1 MTRRSLRTALTLG
14 LFCLTVGVG
23 PQTAAA
29 QVTAGS
35 IVGTVRDATGAL
47 VPGVRVGLRHKATG
61 TTYETHTNAQGLLT
75 FPVVAVGD
83 YSFEAELP
91 GFKIASGDVTV
102 QLNTRSN
109 LSIVL
114 ELGAAAET
122 VQVVGAQTTIETSSS
137 QIAETFG
144 SREVVDLPIP
154 SGNVNSLALL
164 APNTVDIN
172 TTGLTQGQ
180 LLNRVSS
187 PVGGSVASIG
197 GSRARN
203 NSFTVDG
210 VDNNDPI
217 GTGPQSAV
225 IQDAVQ
231 EFSVLKNAFNAEYG
245 QSTGGQFNI
254 VTKTGTNEVHGSV
267 FWYNQNRALN
277 ATDNLTQ
284 AAIAAGQ
291 LSDKPRY
298 DFNRA
303 GATAGGPLVRD
314 SLFFFGAYEYERVSG
329 ASTSTAFV
337 FPTQEGYDVLAAL
350 PPGTTR
356 SGVPGQISPY
366 VLSLIRQWGLTAPVA
381 DVPAASFPTVLGARI
396 PVGRVSQNIPSFTK
410 NHRYLANVDWNV
422 GVNDHVQ
429 VRLNVNQGPDGVRPG
444 VPRAELN
451 ANREVRN
458 QMASLTYVRNLGT
471 RALNELRASYHHQ
484 VTENRLLDEG
494 AAGVPTIALSEIA
507 LSVSP
512 VAPAGSETYIY
523 QVADNLTW
531 QTGRHVFKFGGDLR
545 NSLVDDVGL
554 VAPWGNYRWVNLEEL
569 LIDLPPT
576 QQGQRG
582 LGSAVRVLDS
592 YSLNGFV
599 QDEWRWTD
607 RVTFNVGLRY
617 EFNSL
622 PRDLATQE
630 EQAIGTVPG
639 VIELRAPRVE
649 KDNWAPRVG
658 FAWDVVGNGRT
669 AVRGGY
675 GLAYNTIFGAFVGG
689 GQLPA
694 ALQQVFFTTCL
705 PNCPI
710 PVPLTSFLQRG
721 GIPNQ
726 LLPFTTP
733 EQTRAATT
741 SYAPDQV
748 RPRIHTFSLGVEHE
762 VFDGWRG
769 SVRYLHTEG
778 RKLSVQAQ
786 LNAGIVPP
794 ASAFLPTWFSPSQ
807 VPSATV
813 LDTLPTQAQFLARV
827 VRPLDQYGF
836 ASPVTTHLPIGE
848 SRYEGVSFEIDRR
861 FRNGYQLNANYTWSR
876 FFDHSTN
883 EFFNSFMNPRRP
895 QDWRNLDSEWARS
908 VLDVPHRFVVSGV
921 WDLPWGN
928 AGSDLNAI
936 VGGWT
941 VSGSVTLQSGQPWTP
956 LSQANSVGNGDVQV
970 QRAIFNPDG
979 TEDTG
984 TLSTPVRNSAGGIV
998 GYLASNPNARY
1009 VQAGVGSFPTAERNS
1024 LRAPGV
1030 RNVDLLVTKNVSLG
1044 AARRLQLQAH
1054 VFNLFNR
1061 PQFTAANLL
1070 AVDPGLGLNYSF
1082 VGSAGFNDIER
1093 AGGSGGA
1100 RVVQLV
1106 LKLMF

>member
-1 MTRRSLRTALTLG
+1 MTRISFHSALMA
-14 LFCLTVGVG
+14 CLVWVTVGSAAA
-23 PQTAAA
+23 TASA

-35 IVGTVRDATGAL
+35 IVGTVRDATGAV
-47 VPGVRVGLRHKATG
+47 VPGVRVSLRHKGTG
-61 TTYETHTNAQGLLT
+61 TTYETHTNAQGVLT

-91 GFKIASGDVTV
+91 GFKIASGDVAV
-102 QLNTRSN
+102 QLNTRAN

-114 ELGAAAET
+114 ELGAASET
-122 VQVVGAQTTIETSSS
+122 VQVVGAQTIVETSSS

-144 SREVVDLPIP
+144 TREVVDLPNP

-187 PVGGSVASIG
+187 PVGGSVASVG

-231 EFSVLKNAFNAEYG
+231 EFSLLKNSFNAEYG

-254 VTKTGTNEVHGSV
+254 VTKTGTNDVHGSA
-267 FWYNQNRALN
+267 FWYHQDRSLN

-284 AAIAAGQ
+284 AAIAAGR
-291 LSDKPRY
+291 LSGKPRY

-314 SLFFFGAYEYERVSG
+314 SLFFFGAYEYERVEG
-329 ASTSTAFV
+329 ASTSTAYV
-337 FPTQEGYDVLAAL
+337 FPTQEGYNLLAAL

-356 SGVPGQISPY
+356 SGVQGQVSPF
-366 VLSLIRQWGLTAPVA
+366 VLSLIRQWGLTAPAA
-381 DVPAASFPTVLGARI
+381 DVAAASFPVVLGTRI
-396 PVGRVSQNIPSFTK
+396 PVGRISQNIPSFTK

-422 GVNDHVQ
+422 GVNDHLQ
-429 VRLNVNQGPDGVRPG
+429 FRLNANQGPDGVRPG
-444 VPRAELN
+444 VPKAELN

-458 QMASLTYVRNLGT
+458 QLASLTYVRSFSASL
-471 RALNELRASYHHQ
+471 LNELRVAYHHQ
-484 VTENRLLDEG
+484 VTENRLVDDG
-494 AAGVPTIALSEIA
+494 ASGVPTIAVSEIA
-507 LSVSP
+507 LSLSP
-512 VAPAGSETYIY
+512 VAPAGSETYVY

-531 QTGRHVFKFGGDLR
+531 QAGRHFFKFGGDFR
-545 NSLVDDVGL
+545 NNLVDDVGF
-554 VAPWGNYRWVNLEEL
+554 VAPWGNYRWVNLEDL

-582 LGSAVRVLDS
+582 LGSPVRVLDS
-592 YSLNGFV
+592 YSVNGFV
-599 QDEWRWTD
+599 QDEWKWTD
-607 RVTFNVGLRY
+607 RLTLNFGLRY

-658 FAWDVVGNGRT
+658 FAWDVAGNGRT

-710 PVPLTSFLQRG
+710 PVPTASFLQRG
-721 GIPNQ
+721 GIPNE
-726 LLPFTTP
+726 LVPFTTP
-733 EQTRAATT
+733 VSTRAATT

-748 RPRIHTFSLGVEHE
+748 RPHVHTFSVGLEHE
-762 VFDGWRG
+762 ILDGWRG
-769 SVRYLHTEG
+769 TVRYLHTEG
-778 RKLSVQAQ
+778 RDLSVQAQ

-794 ASAFLPTWFSPSQ
+794 ESAFLPTWFSPSQ
-807 VPSATV
+807 VPSGAV
-813 LDTLPTQAQFLARV
+813 LDTLPTQAQFLAQV

-836 ASPVTTHLPIGE
+836 ASPVTTHLAIGE
-848 SRYEGVSFEIDRR
+848 SRYDGVSFEVDRR
-861 FRNGYQLNANYTWSR
+861 FRNGYQFNANYTWSR
-876 FFDHSTN
+876 FDDHGTN

-895 QDWRNLDSEWARS
+895 QDWRNLDNEWARS

-921 WDLPWGN
+921 WDLPWGS
-928 AGSDLNAI
+928 GGGGLDAI
-936 VGGWT
+936 VGGWALAGSFT
-941 VSGSVTLQSGQPWTP
+941 VQSGQPWTP

-970 QRAIFNPDG
+970 QRAIVNQDG
-979 TEDTG
+979 TRDTG
-984 TLSTPVRNSAGGIV
+984 TLSSPVRNSAGAIV
-998 GYLASNPNARY
+998 GYLANDPTARY

-1024 LRAPGV
+1024 LRAPGME
-1030 RNVDLLVTKNVSLG
+1030 NVDLLVTKNVSLG
-1044 AARRLQLQAH
+1044 ADRRLQFQAH

-1061 PQFTAANLL
+1061 PQFTGANLL

-1093 AGGSGGA
+1093 AGGTGGA

-1106 LKLMF
+1106 LKLLF